1 MASNWIKLE
10 VITPDKPEIFR
21 LAEIL
26 NIDPDAALGKVI
38 RFWVWADQQMIDG
51 NAECNARGVTKSA
64 IDRITF
70 MVGFADALIQ
80 VGWLVETNG
89 VLSLPNFERHNGKSS
104 KKRAVTNERVT
115 KIRELKR
122 KGNAGSVTQTDQK
135 ALPEEEE
142 EEEEDINT
150 DLTHPNPFPSGREF
164 RDFVA
169 GVLEGRLSGGTAA
182 EFCNSAVAALQ
193 AAGLDVCREY
203 PVPERGDGCGG
214 RIDIVVTDRN
224 GVRCGIELD
233 RNSPRQKSLLKIGA
247 VETGICVLRRSD
259 IARHTEQ
266 GILVIGGAVRQK
278 KFDPLSVALPDWLPE
293 TLWHEWVQFRQALR
307 KPIRTEQGA
316 NGAIRELEKFRQ
328 QGFSPEQV
336 IRHSIANEYQG
347 LFAPKGVRPETL
359 LRQVNTVSLPD
370 SAIPPGFRG

>member
-142 EEEEDINT
+142 EEDINT
-150 DLTHPNPFPSGREF
+150 DLTHPKPFPSGREF